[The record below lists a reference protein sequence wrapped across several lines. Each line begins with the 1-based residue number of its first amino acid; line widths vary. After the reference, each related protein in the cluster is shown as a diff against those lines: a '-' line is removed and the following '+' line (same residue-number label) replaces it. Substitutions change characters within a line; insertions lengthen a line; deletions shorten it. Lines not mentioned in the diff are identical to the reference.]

1 MILVNL
7 KSITYFRYIILTKEQ
22 TTLRNCRNNY
32 SGDIIKLKFLTD
44 KVIVHEVQN
53 LYGSIVELIRQAK
66 TRVALAINSEITL
79 LYWHIGKHIH

>member
-1 MILVNL
+1 MKRAMRDNLTHRRMTVLASSIRPLKIKLYTYEMILVNL

-44 KVIVHEVQN
+44 D
-53 LYGSIVELIRQAK
+53 R
-66 TRVALAINSEITL
+66 
-79 LYWHIGKHIH
+79 

>member
-1 MILVNL
+1 M
-7 KSITYFRYIILTKEQ
+7 
-22 TTLRNCRNNY
+22 
-32 SGDIIKLKFLTD
+32 TD

-53 LYGSIVELIRQAK
+53 LYGSIVELIRQTK

>member
-1 MILVNL
+1 MTKKSQLEMNISFGYSIRPLKIKLYTYEMILVNL

-44 KVIVHEVQN
+44 D
-53 LYGSIVELIRQAK
+53 R
-66 TRVALAINSEITL
+66 
-79 LYWHIGKHIH
+79 